1 MCGNQFH
8 VAIFLKTISCWLVVV
23 SFTLLNC
30 VLKCWNKKIKKELQ
44 WPALLIVLVVFD
56 LTWKA
61 RFFSA
66 KKDFLKQCCAQEG
79 MLQSRSQRL
88 LFGKKVENIGPLLTN
103 VSHKLEHHLWCHRHL
118 CLRKNACKKKIILFV
133 SQHGIFLSIILSK

>member
-30 VLKCWNKKIKKELQ
+30 VLKCWNKKRKKGLQ
-44 WPALLIVLVVFD
+44 WPALLTILVVFG
-56 LTWKA
+56 LTWKV

-66 KKDFLKQCCAQEG
+66 KKDFLIQCCTQDG
-79 MLQSRSQRL
+79 MFQYRSQRL
-88 LFGKKVENIGPLLTN
+88 LFGKKVGNIGPLLTN
-103 VSHKLEHHLWCHRHL
+103 FSHKLEHHSWCHRHL
-118 CLRKNACKKKIILFV
+118 CLHKNACKKKIMLFV
-133 SQHGIFLSIILSK
+133 SQHGIFISIIPSK